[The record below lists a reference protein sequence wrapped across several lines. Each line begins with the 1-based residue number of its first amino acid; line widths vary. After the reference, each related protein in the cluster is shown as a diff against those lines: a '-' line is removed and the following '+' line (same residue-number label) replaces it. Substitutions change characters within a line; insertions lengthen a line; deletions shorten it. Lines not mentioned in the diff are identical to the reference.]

1 MASGSTSRFN
11 NMQCNT
17 LSSLSQLK
25 SKQTPFGRGDVP
37 FGNERGSFQD
47 EFDFKELKTLAAKD
61 RKLREVIRL
70 WEAKSR
76 AESSMKAFLQEEAE
90 N

>member
-70 WEAKSR
+70 WEAKVGPR
-76 AESSMKAFLQEEAE
+76 RR
-90 N
+90 